1 MDSIVADVGHEGRGV
16 AVGSGI
22 KQEDRSNDVNINF
35 NEPPRNSTQPP
46 TVAQNVNELVEKV
59 NRLLL
64 LIEGDPRYDVY
75 GMRPRLRDV
84 EREVK
89 FLRWLVATLVVA
101 EFVLRGLRW

>member
-1 MDSIVADVGHEGRGV
+1 VDSIGGEIGSDGRGV
-16 AVGSGI
+16 AVGKGI
-22 KQEDRSNDVNINF
+22 RQDSNSNDVNINF

-59 NRLLL
+59 NRLLV

-89 FLRWLVATLVVA
+89 ILRWLVGALVVA
-101 EFVLRGLRW
+101 EVILRGLHW

>member
-1 MDSIVADVGHEGRGV
+1 VDSIGAEVGHGGRGV
-16 AVGSGI
+16 AVGKGI
-22 KQEDRSNDVNINF
+22 KQDSNSNDVNINF

-89 FLRWLVATLVVA
+89 FLRWLVAALVVA
-101 EFVLRGLRW
+101 EVILRGLHW